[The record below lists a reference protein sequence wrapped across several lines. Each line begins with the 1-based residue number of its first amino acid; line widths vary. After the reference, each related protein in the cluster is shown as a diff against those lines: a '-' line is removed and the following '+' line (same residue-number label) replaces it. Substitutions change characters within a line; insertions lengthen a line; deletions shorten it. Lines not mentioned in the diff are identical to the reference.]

1 MVLRNLRM
9 ATMKPHAGE
18 SHTPTLIIFYGSTA
32 AQTKVMRPKQVAMTV
47 GTAPSTNAASQFHGS
62 GEARVVSVGLANSV
76 TLTIRERR
84 HDHALLRNIGEGT
97 SGRSSA
103 PVPSGFPR
111 PHRPGEAAPGKTGA
125 TGRDRPPEN
134 TPVRNAYG
142 VFW

>member
-1 MVLRNLRM
+1 
-9 ATMKPHAGE
+9 
-18 SHTPTLIIFYGSTA
+18 
-32 AQTKVMRPKQVAMTV
+32 MTV

-97 SGRSSA
+97 AGRSSA

-111 PHRPGEAAPGKTGA
+111 PRYPGKTGP
-125 TGRDRPPEN
+125 TVRDRPPEN